1 MQRAAGRTLRPR
13 PFFLGPTCT
22 AVEGSYGF
30 GLAPGSAEANTF
42 LAGGQTF
49 KADAVEVWQVQ

>member
-1 MQRAAGRTLRPR
+1 MRPR
-13 PFFLGPTCT
+13 AFFGGPTCT
-22 AVEGSYGF
+22 AVERSYGF